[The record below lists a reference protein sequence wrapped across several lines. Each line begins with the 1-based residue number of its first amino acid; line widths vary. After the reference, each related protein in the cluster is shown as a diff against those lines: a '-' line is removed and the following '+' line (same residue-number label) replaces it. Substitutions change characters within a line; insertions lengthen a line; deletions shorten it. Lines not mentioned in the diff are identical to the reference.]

1 MRSSLSKYEIPNS
14 GVYLVR
20 LCARLLHWLFDFHVG
35 DIDRAYYRPKSEE
48 EQWKSRRDP
57 IKLLADW
64 LKKNKMA
71 DAKALQAVENDI
83 STEIKAAV
91 NFALNAP
98 YPEPEE
104 VTQHVYA

>member
-1 MRSSLSKYEIPNS
+1 
-14 GVYLVR
+14 
-20 LCARLLHWLFDFHVG
+20 
-35 DIDRAYYRPKSEE
+35 
-48 EQWKSRRDP
+48 
-57 IKLLADW
+57 
-64 LKKNKMA
+64 MA